1 MNIFD
6 EMDKAISEF
15 FAAAD
20 DFIKNEKDRFY
31 NSTTI
36 SEFEEWDLWTL
47 NESGDCSG
55 SEQEVLFWRK
65 VKEEEKS
72 LFTRIRHDHPLF

>member
-20 DFIKNEKDRFY
+20 DFIKNEKDK
-31 NSTTI
+31 
-36 SEFEEWDLWTL
+36 
-47 NESGDCSG
+47 GD
-55 SEQEVLFWRK
+55 EQ
-65 VKEEEKS
+65 
-72 LFTRIRHDHPLF
+72 

>member
-20 DFIKNEKDRFY
+20 DFIKNEKDILY
-31 NSTTI
+31 ILDEINNNSK
-36 SEFEEWDLWTL
+36 EK
-47 NESGDCSG
+47 
-55 SEQEVLFWRK
+55 RK
-65 VKEEEKS
+65 NKAV
-72 LFTRIRHDHPLF
+72 I